1 MNRKQKINWIV
12 KVSVFAAKST
22 VLYCLRFTLQFF
34 PSFLDVQFS
43 NLPAILAGYIFG
55 PLGGA
60 IVIVIKTLLKLL
72 IQPSH
77 TAGVGELAD
86 LVIGLAV
93 VIPSSIFYQKHKTKK
108 GGIIALIIAGVCWVC
123 GSVVANYFFLIDFY
137 AAYLEGGMA
146 TLVKACEGVIPGI
159 NEENFKTLY
168 VLYAALPFNL
178 MLASVVLIVTF
189 IVYKHLS
196 KIFKNDFLK

>member
-12 KVSVFAAKST
+12 KVSVFAAIST
-22 VLYCLRFTLQFF
+22 VLYCLRFPLPFF

-108 GGIIALIIAGVCWVC
+108 VESL
-123 GSVVANYFFLIDFY
+123 L
-137 AAYLEGGMA
+137 
-146 TLVKACEGVIPGI
+146 
-159 NEENFKTLY
+159 
-168 VLYAALPFNL
+168 
-178 MLASVVLIVTF
+178 
-189 IVYKHLS
+189 
-196 KIFKNDFLK
+196 